1 MWNSILLSKFA
12 MRLKI
17 LMYLNGED
25 NAALAEV
32 LGCSAGRISLLRCCS
47 TRPTDL
53 EVQILAEHYNVSEKF
68 IMGDTTIALL
78 SIDRGG
84 NQAIVYREVV

>member
-1 MWNSILLSKFA
+1 

-17 LMYLNGED
+17 LMYLNNED
-25 NAALAEV
+25 NTALAEV
-32 LGCSAGRISLLRCCS
+32 LGCNIGRISLLRCCS
-47 TRPTDL
+47 TRPTDR
-53 EVQILAEHYNVSEKF
+53 EVQILAEHYDVSEKF
-68 IMGDTTIALL
+68 IMGDTMIALL